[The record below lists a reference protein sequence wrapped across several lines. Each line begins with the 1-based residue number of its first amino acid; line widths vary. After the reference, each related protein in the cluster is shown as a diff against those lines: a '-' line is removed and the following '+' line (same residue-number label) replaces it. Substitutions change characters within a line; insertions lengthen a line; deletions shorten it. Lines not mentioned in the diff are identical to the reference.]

1 MKKSIKFVIS
11 IFLLLSI
18 FLFSISAHDILGN
31 DSLSSSSETSELIH
45 LIAVNENARGI
56 YVPTQTWDF
65 QSKGIYELAG
75 YANNSTLYSE
85 YRFTGSSNYA
95 LVLTNHDENDDRLVR
110 CCRASDGEVI
120 MEFEIPA
127 NTTVTKA
134 LTTTHVWYVCFPGGF
149 WHGGTN
155 VSGTING

>member
-18 FLFSISAHDILGN
+18 FLISISAHDILGN
-31 DSLSSSSETSELIH
+31 DTFSTASGTSELFH
-45 LIAVNENARGI
+45 LIAVEENTRGI
-56 YVPTQTWDF
+56 YAPTQTWDF
-65 QSKGIYELAG
+65 QSQGIYELDG

-85 YRFTGSSNYA
+85 YRFTGSNFYA
-95 LVLTNHDENDDRLVR
+95 LVLTNRDESNERLVR
-110 CCRASDGEVI
+110 CCRASDGEVL
-120 MEFEIPA
+120 MEFKIPP

-134 LTTTHVWYVCFPGGF
+134 LTTTNVWYVCFPGGF

-155 VSGTING
+155 VCGTISG